1 MDTNVKSK
9 DTCSTPGCL
18 IVVFIVRLH
27 IAFPSE
33 RHSTVGCTATFHNFL
48 ILTTTPNSPH
58 CIQSNYMSMFP
69 VIYHCYPA
77 QGSFI
82 SSSSSQS
89 LPTIFPQ
96 SKYHFQL
103 FSHQSL
109 PPIPSGINSRHFPVS
124 HSFRILLLSSTN
136 TSWQLVLPHNI
147 SNELCVMKHER
158 ISWSSIL
165 LLGKTRLE

>member
-18 IVVFIVRLH
+18 IVVFIVH

-33 RHSTVGCTATFHNFL
+33 RHSTVGAPQPSIISSF
-48 ILTTTPNSPH
+48 LTTTPNSPH
-58 CIQSNYMSMFP
+58 CTQSNYMSMFP

-96 SKYHFQL
+96 SKYQFQL

-124 HSFRILLLSSTN
+124 HSFRILSLSSTD

-147 SNELCVMKHER
+147 SNERCVMKRER
-158 ISWSSIL
+158 ISWSSVL
-165 LLGKTRLE
+165 LLGKARLG